1 LRPAGDS
8 TMSDIDVG
16 YLPAHRLASLIRDKS
31 VSPVGIVEAILR
43 RVAAVEP
50 QVNAFAALAADQA
63 LQQARDAE
71 QAIQRGESLG
81 PLHGIP
87 VTIKD
92 LAATRGIATQRGS
105 HLFAGVVPTED
116 APFVERLKAAGAI
129 VIGKTTTSELG
140 WSGLSRSPLTGY
152 THNPWK
158 HGHQAGAS
166 SCGAGAAA
174 AAGYGPLHQG
184 TDAAG
189 SIRIPSH
196 FCGVFGLKPT
206 FGRVPLVPVGNLDY
220 TSHAG
225 PMTRDVRDAARM
237 LSVMAGPHPEDHTSL
252 AGPVPD
258 FEADLEG
265 GVRGMRIAFS
275 ANLGHARVDSE
286 ILEITKQAV
295 SVFESLGATVEEVTP
310 DWGPEGPELIR
321 FFWPALMSLFARH
334 LPQWEK
340 QMDQGLVACIKDG
353 MAMRAQDYQVA
364 RERKLAYCSRI
375 GKWFEGWDLLLTP
388 AASVAAFPVERVQPE
403 DWPQHPW
410 DWMQWAEFSYPFN
423 FAGNPAAS
431 VPCGF
436 TQARF
441 PVGLQIVGRRFQES
455 AVLRAAFS
463 FEQQRP
469 WAHMRPGLR
478 SAAA

>member
-1 LRPAGDS
+1 MNDA
-8 TMSDIDVG
+8 DIG
-16 YLPAHRLASLIRDKS
+16 YLPAHQLAALIQSKT
-31 VSPVGIVEAILR
+31 VSPVEVVNAILR
-43 RVAAVEP
+43 RVSAVEP
-50 QVNAFAALAADQA
+50 LVNALATVAAEQA
-63 LQQARDAE
+63 LQAAREAE
-71 QAIQRGESLG
+71 RAIQNGEATG

-92 LAATRGIATQRGS
+92 LASTRGIPTQRGS
-105 HLFAGVVPTED
+105 RIFAGASPNED

-129 VIGKTTTSELG
+129 IIGKSTTAELG
-140 WSGLSRSPLTGY
+140 WSGLSRSPLTGF

-158 HGHQAGAS
+158 RGYQAGAS

-225 PMTRDVRDAARM
+225 PMTRDVRDATLM
-237 LSVMAGPHPEDHTSL
+237 LKVMAGQHPEDHTSL
-252 AGPVPD
+252 EGPSPD
-258 FEADLEG
+258 FEAGLADG
-265 GVRGMRIAFS
+265 IRGMRIAYS
-275 ANLGHARVDSE
+275 PDLGHARVDPE
-286 ILEITKQAV
+286 IAAITKNAAAV
-295 SVFESLGATVEEVTP
+295 LESLGAVVEEVTP
-310 DWGPEGPELIR
+310 AWGPEGPELIR

-334 LPQWEK
+334 LPEWEDR
-340 QMDQGLVACIKDG
+340 MDPGLVACVKDG
-353 MAMRAQDYQVA
+353 MKIGAHEYQA
-364 RERKLAYCSRI
+364 FRERKLAYCSRI
-375 GKWFEGWDLLLTP
+375 GRWFEGWDLLLTP
-388 AASVAAFPVERVQPE
+388 SASVTAFPVELVQPP

-431 VPCGF
+431 IPGGF
-436 TQARF
+436 AKSGL
-441 PVGLQIVGRRFQES
+441 PVGIQLVGRRFKEMD
-455 AVLRAAFS
+455 VLRAAFA

-469 WAHMRPGLR
+469 WAHIRPELGALH
-478 SAAA
+478 